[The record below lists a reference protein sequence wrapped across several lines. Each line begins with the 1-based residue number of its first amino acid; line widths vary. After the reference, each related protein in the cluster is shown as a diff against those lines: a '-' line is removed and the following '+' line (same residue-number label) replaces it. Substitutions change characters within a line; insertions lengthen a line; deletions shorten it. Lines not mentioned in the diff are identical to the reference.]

1 MTAYDRSLTAPV
13 GFYIDMAEF
22 LGRLA
27 RDANMRA
34 DILIAADEEFRL
46 EIGQRNVRRYP
57 DSALRNQARLGG
69 IFNVEVHVFNP
80 AAGRGGPSV
89 DSSYM
94 IKLEIGPFTVD
105 VIGVATPLNAR
116 SEDGWRPYYGP
127 RKPSWD
133 PAHGLPNPLWRGKGG
148 YLTVFTEDPWLK
160 MRVNP
165 AFPLGGSTQVI
176 DIPTWVAIGDFMA
189 YVLGENVKIDSEAR
203 LTTYL
208 NRKDGKLQFTTGQW
222 FGTAWYDLGTHL
234 DRDQKKEASFRSA
247 NGKYYFF
254 DEDPKEIW

>member
-1 MTAYDRSLTAPV
+1 MTTYDRSLTAPV
-13 GFYIDMAEF
+13 GFYIDFADF
-22 LGRLA
+22 LGVLA
-27 RDANMRA
+27 RDRDMVAE
-34 DILIAADEEFRL
+34 ILIAADEEFRL
-46 EIGQRNVRRYP
+46 ESMQPNRRLY
-57 DSALRNQARLGG
+57 DDEQLREHARTSKA
-69 IFNVEVHVFNP
+69 FSVEVASFEPGV
-80 AAGRGGPSV
+80 GRGGKSV
-89 DSSYM
+89 DRSYM
-94 IKLEIGPFTVD
+94 IRLSVGAFTVEA
-105 VIGVATPLNAR
+105 IGISTPLNAR

-133 PAHGLPNPLWRGKGG
+133 PAHGLPSPLWRGRHG
-148 YLTVFTEDPWLK
+148 YLTVFAEDPWLK

-165 AFPLGGSTQVI
+165 HPEPYGISQDLQVNCWI
-176 DIPTWVAIGDFMA
+176 ALGDFMS
-189 YVLGENVKIDSEAR
+189 YVLGENVKIDSVAR

-208 NRKDGKLQFTTGQW
+208 NRQDGKLQFTTGQW